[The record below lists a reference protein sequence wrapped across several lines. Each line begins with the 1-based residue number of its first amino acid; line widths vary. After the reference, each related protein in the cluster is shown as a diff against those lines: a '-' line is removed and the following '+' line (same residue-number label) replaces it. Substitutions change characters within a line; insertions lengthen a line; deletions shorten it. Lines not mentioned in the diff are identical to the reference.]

1 MSISSRLRPFV
12 LLAAVLAGCG
22 GSDTPPVE
30 PVLSASQPV
39 GEAGGQLAV
48 DGMVLS
54 LPANAL
60 PAETAVQIDKLPA
73 EAGELA
79 RFRLTPAGQVL
90 RSDATLRI
98 DLPGAPAA
106 TALFWIVD
114 GEPVLMPATRTG
126 DVLSALVRTLGYAS
140 GVQQKSVASAG
151 RRQPLAEGD
160 LTGGELSARVIDCDA
175 QVATLKRRVQRLA
188 QQGDIDEALLVSNA
202 LQEARIRCSPEQAA
216 QMQRDACAALQLA
229 TDLARATPPSS
240 LPQMTALAQRL
251 LGTEA
256 AVLKSGADCTPALDT
271 GALLEERFGAF
282 LQVLQ
287 GQLQGGRFSTAAGL
301 SEFQLLINIQAQC
314 QVLSITAVCDVV
326 GERILPD
333 LLDAMRLAA
342 FDACRASRSSALP
355 AQLQALGSLR
365 VNDQS
370 IFDFGRYTTEDV
382 AADIAYCHGPALQL
396 KVFDDAT
403 TLPVELTDRAKALR
417 ALGGLGSYIRRTD
430 IDVPRDGSL
439 TIGGDILVTRCPDG
453 RALAADLL
461 LRRGTQVLARRA
473 HDGTSYSLGNQAFD
487 LVVARLLTDA
497 GLDPAATQSFTLT
510 LVREGGTC
518 DAIDDDLRLVVDPIA
533 LFEVN
538 VALGAVGS
546 FAGTV
551 TLETRYT
558 VSWSTAGDI
567 ELSNCGFT
575 RPPATCS
582 GTESGSLQASTRTEL
597 TVGTAGELTLGRTAT
612 LQPQGNVVTGS
623 ETGTRQREVTG
634 KGESCDMSASS
645 QLTGSGPAQR
655 AEATDWQLLV
665 QPDGALKLT
674 PGTVRTVFALTN
686 AGQSTIRLQPG
697 CVPAGTFTEPI
708 GPSPSQPEGRLFATD
723 FTGTVNPGDS
733 VWQGEAT
740 RDFSAQ
746 GATCL
751 ETLQSTSILSV
762 KGGTPQISCTATVR
776 AVWRLVRQ

>member
-1 MSISSRLRPFV
+1 MSSPSRLLPF
-12 LLAAVLAGCG
+12 LLLIAVLAGCG
-22 GSDTPPVE
+22 GSDTPLVE

-39 GEAGGQLAV
+39 GAAGGQLAV
-48 DGMVLS
+48 DGMVLA
-54 LPANAL
+54 LPAGAL

-79 RFRLTPAGQVL
+79 RFRLGPAGQVL

-98 DLPGAPAA
+98 DLPGAPAS

-114 GEPVLMPATRTG
+114 GEPVLMAATRTG
-126 DVLSALVRTLGYAS
+126 DVLSASVRTLGYAT
-140 GVQQKSVASAG
+140 GVQQKSAASAL

-160 LTGGELSARVIDCDA
+160 PAGGELSARPIDCEF
-175 QVATLKRRVQRLA
+175 QVSMLRRRIQRVA
-188 QQGDIDEALLVSNA
+188 QQGDIEEAILVGDA
-202 LQEARIRCSPEQAA
+202 LQEARTRCSSQQAA
-216 QMQRDACAALQLA
+216 QMQQDACAALQQA
-229 TDLARATPPSS
+229 SDLARLTPPANLSE
-240 LPQMTALAQRL
+240 MTALTRRL
-251 LGTEA
+251 MGTEA
-256 AVLKSGADCTPALDT
+256 AVLKSGADCTPSLDT

-282 LQVLQ
+282 IQVLQ

-301 SEFQLLINIQAQC
+301 SEFRLLINIQAQC
-314 QVLSITAVCDVV
+314 QVLGITAVCDVV

-342 FDACRASRSSALP
+342 FDACRVSRSSALP
-355 AQLQALGSLR
+355 GQLQALGSLR

-370 IFDFGRYTTEDV
+370 IFDFGRYTAEDL
-382 AADIAYCHGPALQL
+382 AADIAYCHGPTLQL

-403 TLPVELTDRAKALR
+403 TLPVELADRAKALR
-417 ALGGLGSYIRRTD
+417 ALAGLGSYIRRTD

-453 RALAADLL
+453 RAMAADLV

-473 HDGTSYSLGNQAFD
+473 HDGNSYSLGNQAFD

-497 GLDPAATQSFTLT
+497 GLDPAATASFTLT

-518 DAIDDDLRLVVDPIA
+518 DAIDDDLRLVVEPID
-533 LFEVN
+533 LFEIN

-558 VSWSTAGDI
+558 INWSAAGEID
-567 ELSNCGFT
+567 LANCGFT
-575 RPPATCS
+575 RPPATCNA
-582 GTESGSLQASTRTEL
+582 TESGSLQASTRTEL
-597 TVGTAGELTLGRTAT
+597 TVGTAGELSLGRVAT
-612 LQPQGNVVTGS
+612 LQPQGIVVAGS
-623 ETGTRQREVTG
+623 ETGTRQRDVTG
-634 KGESCDMSASS
+634 KGEVCDMSASS
-645 QLTGSGPAQR
+645 QLNASGPAQR

-665 QPDGALKLT
+665 QPDGALTLT
-674 PGTVRTVFALTN
+674 PGTLRTVFALTN
-686 AGQSTIRLQPG
+686 AGQSTTNLQPG

-708 GPSPSQPEGRLFATD
+708 GPAPSQPEGRLFPTD

-746 GATCL
+746 GTICL
-751 ETLQSTSILSV
+751 QTLQSTSILPI
-762 KGGTPQISCTATVR
+762 KNGAPQISCTATVR